1 MSPLLSSREI
11 TWRQRQPINTPKW
24 CPSATF
30 DSKKQPQEEVS
41 KGPDVKNSESNWSGF
56 TLRTNCDLHKSW
68 HFNWMENDLT
78 PFFFL
83 IGSLH
88 SFKPQR
94 NCMVKMWRVG
104 WRARNRDVKTMSI
117 IGLLPHST
125 PSYLVYDIRW
135 DLINYSPCPVS
146 HFKDRFV
153 IIMISSL
160 TSSRFWLM
168 LLLLPCVDLSHIS
181 LPCKYFVGFLC
192 QVNPAGTSMPPLS
205 WPSIKDELLQIS
217 QEIWGKTNIRVE

>member
-1 MSPLLSSREI
+1 MLAPGAWVKSWILLLKHLQFKASNVQFLAFECNFKVAHEPTPLLSWNYLE
-11 TWRQRQPINTPKW
+11 
-24 CPSATF
+24 ATTANQHPQVVSISNF
-30 DSKKQPQEEVS
+30 RLKKTIQEEVS
-41 KGPDVKNSESNWSGF
+41 KGPYVKNSESNWSGF

-94 NCMVKMWRVG
+94 NCMVKRWRVG

-125 PSYLVYDIRW
+125 PSYL
-135 DLINYSPCPVS
+135 
-146 HFKDRFV
+146 
-153 IIMISSL
+153 MI
-160 TSSRFWLM
+160 
-168 LLLLPCVDLSHIS
+168 
-181 LPCKYFVGFLC
+181 
-192 QVNPAGTSMPPLS
+192 
-205 WPSIKDELLQIS
+205 
-217 QEIWGKTNIRVE
+217 